1 MLWLWLLQVASGCSL
16 WPAPWVHSL
25 SAADWRPEETR
36 IIDQKPVANTTYCKY
51 IHTNI
56 HVYMHVCVCVCVFLG
71 VRRKRLCAARAA
83 KEGPGSISNFFVVVA
98 KNEATIVISV
108 GCDNDN
114 DDGQRSTTN
123 KQWISINFAW
133 KTYTHTHTYS
143 YTHAVQHAA
152 WCCVSSNWIKMHQL
166 LLQFTYGT
174 HTHTYIRVH
183 MHAHTYLHTYVCI
196 GAHGLCVCRH
206 KYFIIIKWDH
216 ILFNGYIGS
225 PQPVL

>member
-1 MLWLWLLQVASGCSL
+1 MQALRTAST
-16 WPAPWVHSL
+16 HKH
-25 SAADWRPEETR
+25 TR
-36 IIDQKPVANTTYCKY
+36 
-51 IHTNI
+51 
-56 HVYMHVCVCVCVFLG
+56 MHVCVFVG

-83 KEGPGSISNFFVVVA
+83 KEGPGSISNFFVVVVA
-98 KNEATIVISV
+98 KNEVTIVISV

-133 KTYTHTHTYS
+133 KTYTHTHTL
-143 YTHAVQHAA
+143 THAVQHAA

-166 LLQFTYGT
+166 LQQFTYGT
-174 HTHTYIRVH
+174 HTHMY
-183 MHAHTYLHTYVCI
+183 AHTYLHTYVCI
-196 GAHGLCVCRH
+196 GAQGLFVCRH